1 MFLSTKK
8 LWMGMALVASLG
20 YSCQHD
26 ESLGVEAIT
35 GFKIALVD
43 EPSVTETRSTPQE
56 LGKPTTDNFTLKIVN
71 SASGKSIYDAGYT
84 KDIIKASAG
93 VYDVTTS
100 FGDNAVLAFDAP
112 YYEGKKE
119 DIAIEEGDTA
129 SVTVE
134 CAVANALASVTFED
148 SEKFKELYSSY
159 AVEVAVENSS
169 LKLEDGDKRSA
180 YYRANSKPTFTFK
193 GVLKA
198 NGKSVEA
205 ELEDKILSDPAT
217 FAAKAHCRLT
227 LALKEMV
234 PGIIPTI
241 VKTEV
246 DTVTVSETLPMEWLP
261 APKVSATGFGENRTL
276 DVYETA
282 PTEASIDFT
291 LSSPLQDIDFSV
303 NFADENLQSLNG
315 DYTLSALTNEQRLD
329 FINAGID
336 IPIIGED
343 KPSVRFSNTLTGAL
357 LATNEGVVNNTF
369 TLKSVKANDRTNAD
383 GALTYTIATHKPE
396 FTVSVLPG
404 NIWTKEFTVSAL
416 TEEQVEKGDYSK
428 LSQKMMYQFS
438 TDGSTGWT
446 DLGEDLRKAEL
457 TPNTSYFVRGV
468 YRNEICSAPVEVKT
482 YPIIELENGDMED
495 WTEEERGYYYSANI
509 FDRNPAKLRVYY
521 PWKGVSYWNTNN
533 DFTTRNRDAS
543 TAAFSIVY
551 RYNSFPAVSYTKDV
565 HDGNWAAELRN
576 TAAGRGNTSS
586 SSSSYDFNN
595 VPGELFIG
603 GITVT
608 TGGTSAKPDGDHY
621 DIDKGTEFVSR
632 PTGLRFYYKYAP
644 YMTDAWKVYIAL
656 YDEAGNV
663 IAENT
668 VTDGIEI
675 SSYKE
680 MEVSFNYIENL
691 DVVPA
696 KIYVYF
702 ASSIYSGSELP
713 YHTMDVTTWYNN
725 SQRTDETLSGSV
737 FCVDDI
743 SLVYDK

>member
-1 MFLSTKK
+1 MKYIK
-8 LWMGMALVASLG
+8 LLSLG
-20 YSCQHD
+20 LLCLSVGSCRQD
-26 ESLGVEAIT
+26 DWAVSESQT
-35 GFKIALVD
+35 GFYISLADADVQ
-43 EPSVTETRSTPQE
+43 TETRSTPQE

-93 VYDVTTS
+93 VYDVTAS
-100 FGDNAVLAFDAP
+100 FGDNAVLAYDAP

-148 SEKFKELYSSY
+148 SEKFKELY
-159 AVEVAVENSS
+159 AECWLEVAVENSS

-205 ELEDKILSDPAT
+205 LLEDKILSDPAT

-234 PGIIPTI
+234 PGIIPSI
-241 VKTEV
+241 VKAEV

-343 KPSVRFSNTLTGAL
+343 KPSVRFSKTLTGAL

-404 NIWTKEFTVSAL
+404 NIWTKEFTV
-416 TEEQVEKGDYSK
+416 EEITVEEGKGNLDTLKENLIYQYSEDDGRSWK
-428 LSQKMMYQFS
+428 DLNDTRRQFF
-438 TDGSTGWT
+438 DVCP
-446 DLGEDLRKAEL
+446 EKK
-457 TPNTSYFVRGV
+457 SYLVRAV
-468 YRNEICSAPVEVKT
+468 YRNEIVSEIDNV
-482 YPIIELENGDMED
+482 ELEIPTQLPNSGMED
-495 WTEEERGYYYSANI
+495 WYEEDQSDHKNLWFPYLQGEVENLWSTNNAETTNYRSASFCSTSAVKQSANKHNGDYAAWI
-509 FDRNPAKLRVYY
+509 RTVGHGIA
-521 PWKGVSYWNTNN
+521 NTNVGSFMGIN
-533 DFTTRNRDAS
+533 GSITGDHTIGLLTYSDEFTVRPTKLE
-543 TAAFSIVY
+543 FYY
-551 RYNSFPAVSYTKDV
+551 RY
-565 HDGNWAAELRN
+565 
-576 TAAGRGNTSS
+576 
-586 SSSSYDFNN
+586 
-595 VPGELFIG
+595 VPN
-603 GITVT
+603 
-608 TGGTSAKPDGDHY
+608 GD
-621 DIDKGTEFVSR
+621 DQG
-632 PTGLRFYYKYAP
+632 
-644 YMTDAWKVYIAL
+644 
-656 YDEAGNV
+656 V
-663 IAENT
+663 I
-668 VTDGIEI
+668 
-675 SSYKE
+675 
-680 MEVSFNYIENL
+680 EVKIENQEQNIVL
-691 DVVPA
+691 YQTSQTIDAANAYVKYELPIEYVNQNMNASHLTITFKSGSKHTDVVKA
-696 KIYVYF
+696 KVRGDGADEHY
-702 ASSIYSGSELP
+702 GSEL
-713 YHTMDVTTWYNN
+713 YI
-725 SQRTDETLSGSV
+725 
-737 FCVDDI
+737 DDI

>member
-1 MFLSTKK
+1 MKYIK
-8 LWMGMALVASLG
+8 LLSLG
-20 YSCQHD
+20 LLCLSIGSCRQD
-26 ESLGVEAIT
+26 DWAVSESQT
-35 GFKIALVD
+35 GFYISLADADVQ
-43 EPSVTETRSTPQE
+43 TETRSTPQE

-93 VYDVTTS
+93 VYDVTAS

-169 LKLEDGDKRSA
+169 LKLGDGDKRSA
-180 YYRANSKPTFTFK
+180 YYRADSKPTFTFK

-261 APKVSATGFGENRTL
+261 APKVSATGFSENRTL

-282 PTEASIDFT
+282 PTEASIDFY
-291 LSSPLQDIDFSV
+291 LSSPLQDMDFSV

-315 DYTLSALTNEQRLD
+315 DYTLSTLTNEQRLD

-404 NIWTKEFTVSAL
+404 NIWTKEFTVEEITVEEGKGNLEEIKKSLVYQYQENGEWKDCNNQDSRQQVFAEHPSNRNYKVRAL
-416 TEEQVEKGDYSK
+416 YRGALASNEVDVEMEEPKALPNGNMDEWNETTRRVRYFYLFGSKYYEQPFFEPWNDNMEHWWDTNSIATMPETFTLDYPNHNCFPTVTF
-428 LSQKMMYQFS
+428 LINPQ
-438 TDGSTGWT
+438 G
-446 DLGEDLRKAEL
+446 KAAIIR
-457 TPNTSYFVRGV
+457 TINTSG
-468 YRNEICSAPVEVKT
+468 S
-482 YPIIELENGDMED
+482 
-495 WTEEERGYYYSANI
+495 
-509 FDRNPAKLRVYY
+509 
-521 PWKGVSYWNTNN
+521 
-533 DFTTRNRDAS
+533 
-543 TAAFSIVY
+543 
-551 RYNSFPAVSYTKDV
+551 
-565 HDGNWAAELRN
+565 
-576 TAAGRGNTSS
+576 NTSATVVGTNVSGILYAGTTS
-586 SSSSYDFNN
+586 SDGTLSEGRPWSSRPTQLTFNYKYSSYDNERFGVYVELYADGNSSPIATGTYESINGESKTEFTSYTIKLEYSNLELKPSTIKIKFCSVAINDDPAVQKNVSVN
-595 VPGELFIG
+595 VPEG
-603 GITVT
+603 
-608 TGGTSAKPDGDHY
+608 S
-621 DIDKGTEFVSR
+621 DK
-632 PTGLRFYYKYAP
+632 YY
-644 YMTDAWKVYIAL
+644 
-656 YDEAGNV
+656 NV
-663 IAENT
+663 H
-668 VTDGIEI
+668 G
-675 SSYKE
+675 
-680 MEVSFNYIENL
+680 
-691 DVVPA
+691 
-696 KIYVYF
+696 
-702 ASSIYSGSELP
+702 
-713 YHTMDVTTWYNN
+713 
-725 SQRTDETLSGSV
+725 GSV
-737 FCVDDI
+737 LTIDDI

>member
-1 MFLSTKK
+1 MKYIK
-8 LWMGMALVASLG
+8 LLSLG
-20 YSCQHD
+20 LLCLSVGSCRQD
-26 ESLGVEAIT
+26 DWAVSDSQT
-35 GFKIALVD
+35 GFYISLADADVQ
-43 EPSVTETRSTPQE
+43 TETRSTPQE

-261 APKVSATGFGENRTL
+261 APKVSATGFSENRTL

-291 LSSPLQDIDFSV
+291 LSSPLQDMDFSV

-343 KPSVRFSNTLTGAL
+343 KPSVRFSKTLTGAL

-369 TLKSVKANDRTNAD
+369 TLKSVKANDRINAD

-404 NIWTKEFTVSAL
+404 NIWTKEFTV
-416 TEEQVEKGDYSK
+416 EEITVEEGKGDLNTLKEKLVYQYSDDEGSSWK
-428 LSQKMMYQFS
+428 DLNDTRRQFFDVCPE
-438 TDGSTGWT
+438 T
-446 DLGEDLRKAEL
+446 K
-457 TPNTSYFVRGV
+457 SYLVRAV
-468 YRNEICSAPVEVKT
+468 YRNEIVSEINNV
-482 YPIIELENGDMED
+482 ELEIPMQLPNSGMED
-495 WTEEERGYYYSANI
+495 WYEEDQSNHKNLWFPYLQGEVENLWSTNNAETTNYRSESFCSTSAVKQSANKHNGDYAAWI
-509 FDRNPAKLRVYY
+509 RTVGHGIA
-521 PWKGVSYWNTNN
+521 NTNVGSFMGIN
-533 DFTTRNRDAS
+533 GSITGDHTIGLLTYSDEFTVRPTKLE
-543 TAAFSIVY
+543 FYY
-551 RYNSFPAVSYTKDV
+551 RY
-565 HDGNWAAELRN
+565 
-576 TAAGRGNTSS
+576 
-586 SSSSYDFNN
+586 
-595 VPGELFIG
+595 VPN
-603 GITVT
+603 
-608 TGGTSAKPDGDHY
+608 GD
-621 DIDKGTEFVSR
+621 DQG
-632 PTGLRFYYKYAP
+632 
-644 YMTDAWKVYIAL
+644 
-656 YDEAGNV
+656 V
-663 IAENT
+663 I
-668 VTDGIEI
+668 
-675 SSYKE
+675 
-680 MEVSFNYIENL
+680 EVKIENQEQNIVL
-691 DVVPA
+691 YQTSQTIDAANAYVKYELPIEYVNQNMNASHLTITFKSGSKHTDVVKA
-696 KIYVYF
+696 KVRGDGADEHY
-702 ASSIYSGSELP
+702 GSEL
-713 YHTMDVTTWYNN
+713 YI
-725 SQRTDETLSGSV
+725 
-737 FCVDDI
+737 DDI

>member
-1 MFLSTKK
+1 MKYIK
-8 LWMGMALVASLG
+8 LLSLG
-20 YSCQHD
+20 LLCLSVGSCQQD
-26 ESLGVEAIT
+26 DWAVSDSQT
-35 GFKIALVD
+35 GFYISLADADVQ
-43 EPSVTETRSTPQE
+43 TETRSTPQE

-198 NGKSVEA
+198 NGKLVEA

-261 APKVSATGFGENRTL
+261 APKVSATGFSKNRTL

-282 PTEASIDFT
+282 PTEASIDFD

-315 DYTLSALTNEQRLD
+315 DYTLSALTYEQRLD

-343 KPSVRFSNTLTGAL
+343 KPSVRFSKTLTGAL
-357 LATNEGVVNNTF
+357 LATNEGVVNNVF

-404 NIWTKEFTVSAL
+404 NIWTKEFTV
-416 TEEQVEKGDYSK
+416 EEITVEEGKGNLEEIKKS
-428 LSQKMMYQFS
+428 LVYQ
-438 TDGSTGWT
+438 
-446 DLGEDLRKAEL
+446 
-457 TPNTSYFVRGV
+457 YQ
-468 YRNEICSAPVEVKT
+468 
-482 YPIIELENGDMED
+482 ENGEWKDCDNQDSRQQVFAEHPSNRNYKVRALYRGALASNEVDVEMEEPKALPNGNMD
-495 WTEEERGYYYSANI
+495 EWTESTRDVKYLWITYKQPFFE
-509 FDRNPAKLRVYY
+509 
-521 PWKGVSYWNTNN
+521 PWNDSTEQWWNTN
-533 DFTTRNRDAS
+533 
-543 TAAFSIVY
+543 SIQTMPTSFDIINSV
-551 RYNSFPAVSYTKDV
+551 NFASFPTVTYLISGDNNQEKSAVIRTINFGKS
-565 HDGNWAAELRN
+565 NSSIAAVGDN
-576 TAAGRGNTSS
+576 TRGILYAGTTSS
-586 SSSSYDFNN
+586 DGTLSEGRPWNSRPTQLSFKYQYSSYDNERFGVYVELYADGNSSPIATGTYESINGESKTEFTSYTIKLEYSNLELKPSIIKIKFCSVAINDDPAVQKDVSVN
-595 VPGELFIG
+595 VPEG
-603 GITVT
+603 
-608 TGGTSAKPDGDHY
+608 S
-621 DIDKGTEFVSR
+621 DK
-632 PTGLRFYYKYAP
+632 YY
-644 YMTDAWKVYIAL
+644 
-656 YDEAGNV
+656 NV
-663 IAENT
+663 H
-668 VTDGIEI
+668 G
-675 SSYKE
+675 
-680 MEVSFNYIENL
+680 
-691 DVVPA
+691 
-696 KIYVYF
+696 
-702 ASSIYSGSELP
+702 
-713 YHTMDVTTWYNN
+713 
-725 SQRTDETLSGSV
+725 GSV
-737 FCVDDI
+737 LTIDDI

>member
-1 MFLSTKK
+1 MDKFK
-8 LWMGMALVASLG
+8 L
-20 YSCQHD
+20 
-26 ESLGVEAIT
+26 
-35 GFKIALVD
+35 KIA
-43 EPSVTETRSTPQE
+43 
-56 LGKPTTDNFTLKIVN
+56 N
-71 SASGKSIYDAGYT
+71 SATGKSIYDAGYT

-93 VYDVTTS
+93 VYDVTAS
-100 FGDNAVLAFDAP
+100 FGDNAVLAYDAP

-119 DIAIEEGDTA
+119 DIVIEEGDTA

-148 SEKFKELYSSY
+148 SDKFKELYSSY

-169 LKLEDGDKRSA
+169 LKLGDGDKRSA
-180 YYRANSKPTFTFK
+180 YYRADSKPTFTFK

-205 ELEDKILSDPAT
+205 LLEDKTLSDPAT

-261 APKVSATGFGENRTL
+261 APKVSATGFSENRTL

-291 LSSPLQDIDFSV
+291 LSSPLQDMDFSV

-369 TLKSVKANDRTNAD
+369 TLKSVKANNRTNTD

-482 YPIIELENGDMED
+482 YPIIELENGGMEA
-495 WTEEERGYYYSANI
+495 WTTSEIGYYYNTLAWNKYPLLTY
-509 FDRNPAKLRVYY
+509 NP
-521 PWKGVSYWNTNN
+521 WSGDNQYWNTNN
-533 DFTTRNRDAS
+533 DFTTRHRDQWSPPFS
-543 TAAFSIVY
+543 TIY
-551 RYNSFPAVSYTKDV
+551 YYNSFPAVSYTKDV
-565 HDGNWAAELRN
+565 HGGNWAAELRN

>member
-8 LWMGMALVASLG
+8 LWMGMALIASLG

-93 VYDVTTS
+93 VYDVTAS
-100 FGDNAVLAFDAP
+100 FGDNAVLAYDAP

-119 DIAIEEGDTA
+119 DIVIEEGDTA

-205 ELEDKILSDPAT
+205 ELEDEKLSDPAT
-217 FAAKAHCRLT
+217 FAAKAHCQLT

-241 VKTEV
+241 VKAEV
-246 DTVTVSETLPMEWLP
+246 DTVTVSATLPMEWLP

-291 LSSPLQDIDFSV
+291 LSSPLQDMEFSV
-303 NFADENLQSLNG
+303 NFADENLKSLNG
-315 DYTLSALTNEQRLD
+315 DYALSALTNEQRLD
-329 FINAGID
+329 FVNAGIAL
-336 IPIIGED
+336 PIMGEE
-343 KPSVRFSNTLTGAL
+343 KPSVKFSNTLTGAL

-404 NIWTKEFTVSAL
+404 NIWTKEFTV
-416 TEEQVEKGDYSK
+416 EEITVEEGKGDLNTLKEKLVYQYSDDEGSSWK
-428 LSQKMMYQFS
+428 DLNDTRRQFFDVCPE
-438 TDGSTGWT
+438 T
-446 DLGEDLRKAEL
+446 K
-457 TPNTSYFVRGV
+457 SYLVRAV
-468 YRNEICSAPVEVKT
+468 YRNEIVSEINNV
-482 YPIIELENGDMED
+482 ELEIPTQLPNSGMED
-495 WTEEERGYYYSANI
+495 WYIETKTKSGTWPFKDKTYYTYHPYTEGAGDSSWW
-509 FDRNPAKLRVYY
+509 D
-521 PWKGVSYWNTNN
+521 TNN
-533 DFTTRNRDAS
+533 DKAQGGTYALGIWYEGCFAS
-543 TAAFSIVY
+543 C
-551 RYNSFPAVSYTKDV
+551 VSYTEDAHEGSKAALMYV
-565 HDGNWAAELRN
+565 SGCGDGYAN
-576 TAAGRGNTSS
+576 TPDTYVGGAMVGS
-586 SSSSYDFNN
+586 
-595 VPGELFIG
+595 LFIG
-603 GITVT
+603 SYNSGIVQ
-608 TGGTSAKPDGDHY
+608 GHGFA
-621 DIDKGTEFVSR
+621 SR
-632 PTGLRFYYKYAP
+632 PTSLSFWYKYKP
-644 YMTDAWKVYIAL
+644 YNTDAFKVVIFLKNGEKEIATGTYEPQAYSEEDNGYIQA
-656 YDEAGNV
+656 
-663 IAENT
+663 T
-668 VTDGIEI
+668 VDFNY
-675 SSYKE
+675 SDE
-680 MEVSFNYIENL
+680 MEKPTTICVQFLASNKTSLSSDDFEKGTTITYP
-691 DVVPA
+691 VVGNWT
-696 KIYVYF
+696 V
-702 ASSIYSGSELP
+702 
-713 YHTMDVTTWYNN
+713 HM
-725 SQRTDETLSGSV
+725 GSV
-737 FCVDDI
+737 LKIDDI

>member
-1 MFLSTKK
+1 MNMFLSTKK
-8 LWMGMALVASLG
+8 LWIGMALVASLG
-20 YSCQHD
+20 YSCQHED
-26 ESLGVEAIT
+26 GLSVEAIT
-35 GFKIALVD
+35 GFKVALVD

-56 LGKPTTDNFTLKIVN
+56 LGKPTVDKFKLKIAN
-71 SASGKSIYDAGYT
+71 SATGKSIYDAGYT

-93 VYDVTTS
+93 VYDVTAS
-100 FGDNAVLAFDAP
+100 FGDNAVLAYDAP

-148 SEKFKELYSSY
+148 SDKFKELYSSY

-169 LKLEDGDKRSA
+169 LKLGDGDKRSA
-180 YYRANSKPTFTFK
+180 YYRADSKPTFTFK

-205 ELEDKILSDPAT
+205 LLEDKTLSDPAT

-261 APKVSATGFGENRTL
+261 APKVSATGFSENRTL

-291 LSSPLQDIDFSV
+291 LSSPLQDMDFSV

-329 FINAGID
+329 FVNAGID

-404 NIWTKEFTVSAL
+404 NIWTKEFT
-416 TEEQVEKGDYSK
+416 
-428 LSQKMMYQFS
+428 
-438 TDGSTGWT
+438 
-446 DLGEDLRKAEL
+446 LGEITVEEGKGNLEEIKKSL
-457 TPNTSYFVRGV
+457 V
-468 YRNEICSAPVEVKT
+468 YQ
-482 YPIIELENGDMED
+482 YQENGEWKDCNNQDSRQQVFAEHPSNRNYKVRALYRGALASNEVDVEMEEPKALPNGNMD
-495 WTEEERGYYYSANI
+495 EWTESTRDVKYLWTTYKQPFFE
-509 FDRNPAKLRVYY
+509 
-521 PWKGVSYWNTNN
+521 PWNDSTEQWWNTN
-533 DFTTRNRDAS
+533 
-543 TAAFSIVY
+543 SIQTMPTSFDIINSV
-551 RYNSFPAVSYTKDV
+551 NFASFPTVTYLISGDNNQEKSAVIRTINFGKS
-565 HDGNWAAELRN
+565 NSSIAAVGDN
-576 TAAGRGNTSS
+576 TRGILYAGTTSS
-586 SSSSYDFNN
+586 D
-595 VPGELFIG
+595 
-603 GITVT
+603 
-608 TGGTSAKPDGDHY
+608 GTLSEGRPWS
-621 DIDKGTEFVSR
+621 SR
-632 PTGLRFYYKYAP
+632 PTQLTFNYKY
-644 YMTDAWKVYIAL
+644 
-656 YDEAGNV
+656 
-663 IAENT
+663 
-668 VTDGIEI
+668 
-675 SSYKE
+675 SSYNNERFGVYVELYADGNSSPIAIGTFESINGESKTE
-680 MEVSFNYIENL
+680 FTPYTIKLEYSNLELKPSIIKIKFCSVAINDDPAVQKNVSVN
-691 DVVPA
+691 VPE
-696 KIYVYF
+696 
-702 ASSIYSGSELP
+702 GSDK
-713 YHTMDVTTWYNN
+713 YYNVHG
-725 SQRTDETLSGSV
+725 GSV
-737 FCVDDI
+737 LTIDDI

>member
-1 MFLSTKK
+1 MKYIK
-8 LWMGMALVASLG
+8 LLSLG
-20 YSCQHD
+20 LLCLSVGSCQQD
-26 ESLGVEAIT
+26 DWAVSDSQT
-35 GFKIALVD
+35 GFYISLADADVQ
-43 EPSVTETRSTPQE
+43 TETRSTPQE
-56 LGKPTTDNFTLKIVN
+56 LGKPTVDKFKLKIAN
-71 SASGKSIYDAGYT
+71 SATGKSIYDAGYT

-93 VYDVTTS
+93 VYDVTAS

-148 SEKFKELYSSY
+148 SDKFKELYSSY

-169 LKLEDGDKRSA
+169 LKLGDGDKRSA

-205 ELEDKILSDPAT
+205 LLEDKTLSDPAT

-241 VKTEV
+241 VKAEV

-261 APKVSATGFGENRTL
+261 APKVSATGFSENRTL

-291 LSSPLQDIDFSV
+291 LSSPLQDMDFSV
-303 NFADENLQSLNG
+303 NFADENLKSLNG

-336 IPIIGED
+336 IPIVGED

-416 TEEQVEKGDYSK
+416 TEEQVEKGDYSE

>member
-1 MFLSTKK
+1 MKYIK
-8 LWMGMALVASLG
+8 LLSLG
-20 YSCQHD
+20 LLCLSVGSCQQD
-26 ESLGVEAIT
+26 DWAVSDSQT
-35 GFKIALVD
+35 GFYISLADADVQ
-43 EPSVTETRSTPQE
+43 TETRSTPQE

-134 CAVANALASVTFED
+134 CAVANALASVTFEN
-148 SEKFKELYSSY
+148 SEKFKELYAEY
-159 AVEVAVENSS
+159 WLEVAVENSS
-169 LKLEDGDKRSA
+169 LKLNDGDKRSA
-180 YYRANSKPTFTFK
+180 YYRADSRPTFTFK

-205 ELEDKILSDPAT
+205 ELEDKTLSDSAT

-261 APKVSATGFGENRTL
+261 APKVSATGFSKNRTL

-282 PTEASIDFT
+282 PTEASIDFD
-291 LSSPLQDIDFSV
+291 LSSPLQDMDFSV

-336 IPIIGED
+336 IPIVGED
-343 KPSVRFSNTLTGAL
+343 KPSVGFSKTLTGAL

-383 GALTYTIATHKPE
+383 SALTYTIATHKPE

-404 NIWTKEFTVSAL
+404 NIWTKEFTV
-416 TEEQVEKGDYSK
+416 EEITVEEGKGNLDTLKENLIYQYSEDDGRSWK
-428 LSQKMMYQFS
+428 DLNDTRRQFF
-438 TDGSTGWT
+438 DVCP
-446 DLGEDLRKAEL
+446 EKK
-457 TPNTSYFVRGV
+457 SYLVRAV
-468 YRNEICSAPVEVKT
+468 YRNEIASEIDNV
-482 YPIIELENGDMED
+482 ELEIPMQLPNSGMED
-495 WTEEERGYYYSANI
+495 WYEEDQSDHKNLWFPYLQGEVENLWSTNNAETTNYRSESYCSTSAVKQSANKHNGDYAAWI
-509 FDRNPAKLRVYY
+509 RTVGHGIA
-521 PWKGVSYWNTNN
+521 NTNVGSFLGIN
-533 DFTTRNRDAS
+533 GSITGDHTIGLLTYSDEFTVRPTKLE
-543 TAAFSIVY
+543 FYY
-551 RYNSFPAVSYTKDV
+551 RY
-565 HDGNWAAELRN
+565 
-576 TAAGRGNTSS
+576 
-586 SSSSYDFNN
+586 
-595 VPGELFIG
+595 VPN
-603 GITVT
+603 
-608 TGGTSAKPDGDHY
+608 GD
-621 DIDKGTEFVSR
+621 DQG
-632 PTGLRFYYKYAP
+632 
-644 YMTDAWKVYIAL
+644 
-656 YDEAGNV
+656 V
-663 IAENT
+663 I
-668 VTDGIEI
+668 
-675 SSYKE
+675 
-680 MEVSFNYIENL
+680 EVKIENQEQNIVL
-691 DVVPA
+691 YQTSQTIDAANAYVKYELPIEYVNQNMNASHLTITFKSGSKHTDVVKA
-696 KIYVYF
+696 KVRGDGADEHY
-702 ASSIYSGSELP
+702 GSEL
-713 YHTMDVTTWYNN
+713 YI
-725 SQRTDETLSGSV
+725 
-737 FCVDDI
+737 DDI

>member
-1 MFLSTKK
+1 MKYIK
-8 LWMGMALVASLG
+8 LLSLG
-20 YSCQHD
+20 LLCLSVGSCQQD
-26 ESLGVEAIT
+26 DWAVSESQT
-35 GFKIALVD
+35 GFYISLADADVQ
-43 EPSVTETRSTPQE
+43 TETRSTPQE
-56 LGKPTTDNFTLKIVN
+56 LGKPTVDKFKLKIAN
-71 SASGKSIYDAGYT
+71 SATGKSIYDAGYT

-93 VYDVTTS
+93 VYDVTAS

-169 LKLEDGDKRSA
+169 LKLGDGDKRSA
-180 YYRANSKPTFTFK
+180 YYRADSKPTFTFK

-205 ELEDKILSDPAT
+205 LLEDKTLSDPAT

-261 APKVSATGFGENRTL
+261 APKVSATGFSENRTL

-291 LSSPLQDIDFSV
+291 LSSPLQDMDFSV

-315 DYTLSALTNEQRLD
+315 DYTLSTLTNEQRLD

-383 GALTYTIATHKPE
+383 DALTYTIATHKPE

-404 NIWTKEFTVSAL
+404 NIWTKEFTV
-416 TEEQVEKGDYSK
+416 EEITVDEGKGNLEAIK
-428 LSQKMMYQFS
+428 KNLVYQ
-438 TDGSTGWT
+438 
-446 DLGEDLRKAEL
+446 
-457 TPNTSYFVRGV
+457 Y
-468 YRNEICSAPVEVKT
+468 
-482 YPIIELENGDMED
+482 LENGEWKDCNNQTSRQQVFADHPLTRNYKVRALYRETLASNEVDVEMEEPKALPNGNMD
-495 WTEEERGYYYSANI
+495 EWTESTRDVKYLWTTYKQPFFE
-509 FDRNPAKLRVYY
+509 
-521 PWKGVSYWNTNN
+521 PWNDSTEQWWNTN
-533 DFTTRNRDAS
+533 
-543 TAAFSIVY
+543 SIQTMPTSFDIINSV
-551 RYNSFPAVSYTKDV
+551 NFASFPTVTYLISGDNNQEKSAVIRTINFGKS
-565 HDGNWAAELRN
+565 NSSIAAVGDN
-576 TAAGRGNTSS
+576 TRGILYAGTTSS
-586 SSSSYDFNN
+586 D
-595 VPGELFIG
+595 
-603 GITVT
+603 
-608 TGGTSAKPDGDHY
+608 GTLSEGRPWS
-621 DIDKGTEFVSR
+621 SR
-632 PTGLRFYYKYAP
+632 PTQLTFNYKYSS
-644 YMTDAWKVYIAL
+644 YNNERFGVYIEL
-656 YDEAGNV
+656 YADGVSSPIATGTYESINGESKTEFTPYTIKLEYSNLELKPSIIKIKFCSVAINDDPAVQKNV
-663 IAENT
+663 SVN
-668 VTDGIEI
+668 
-675 SSYKE
+675 
-680 MEVSFNYIENL
+680 
-691 DVVPA
+691 VPE
-696 KIYVYF
+696 
-702 ASSIYSGSELP
+702 GSDK
-713 YHTMDVTTWYNN
+713 YYNVHG
-725 SQRTDETLSGSV
+725 GSV
-737 FCVDDI
+737 LTIDDI

>member
-1 MFLSTKK
+1 MKYIK
-8 LWMGMALVASLG
+8 LLSLG
-20 YSCQHD
+20 LLCLSVGSCRQD
-26 ESLGVEAIT
+26 DWAVSDSQT
-35 GFKIALVD
+35 GFYISLADADVQ
-43 EPSVTETRSTPQE
+43 TETRSTPQE

-93 VYDVTTS
+93 VYDVTAS
-100 FGDNAVLAFDAP
+100 FGDNAVLAYDAP

-169 LKLEDGDKRSA
+169 LKLGDGDKRSA
-180 YYRANSKPTFTFK
+180 YYRADSKPTFTFK

-205 ELEDKILSDPAT
+205 LLEDKTLSDPAT

-261 APKVSATGFGENRTL
+261 APKVSATGFSENRTL

-291 LSSPLQDIDFSV
+291 LSSPLQDMDFSV

-315 DYTLSALTNEQRLD
+315 DYTLSTLTNEQRLD

-404 NIWTKEFTVSAL
+404 NIWTKEFTVEEITVEEGKGNLEEIKKSLVYQYQENGEWKDCNNQASRQQVFSEHPSNRNYKVRAL
-416 TEEQVEKGDYSK
+416 YREALASNEVDVEMEEPKALPNGNMDEWTESTKNIKYG
-428 LSQKMMYQFS
+428 LSTYNQPFFEPWNNADAQWWDTNNNASMPNPLPSISNANFKCFPTVTYLTSGNGNQGKAAVLRTINANGFFS
-438 TDGSTGWT
+438 TSSNAAGDNIRGILYVGTTSSDGSLNEG
-446 DLGEDLRKAEL
+446 KA
-457 TPNTSYFVRGV
+457 
-468 YRNEICSAPVEVKT
+468 
-482 YPIIELENGDMED
+482 
-495 WTEEERGYYYSANI
+495 W
-509 FDRNPAKLRVYY
+509 
-521 PWKGVSYWNTNN
+521 
-533 DFTTRNRDAS
+533 
-543 TAAFSIVY
+543 
-551 RYNSFPAVSYTKDV
+551 DV
-565 HDGNWAAELRN
+565 
-576 TAAGRGNTSS
+576 
-586 SSSSYDFNN
+586 
-595 VPGELFIG
+595 
-603 GITVT
+603 
-608 TGGTSAKPDGDHY
+608 
-621 DIDKGTEFVSR
+621 R
-632 PTGLRFYYKYAP
+632 PTMISFYYKY
-644 YMTDAWKVYIAL
+644 
-656 YDEAGNV
+656 
-663 IAENT
+663 
-668 VTDGIEI
+668 
-675 SSYKE
+675 SSYNNERFGVYVELYADGNSSPIAIGTFESINGESKTE
-680 MEVSFNYIENL
+680 FTPYTIKLEYSNLELKPSIIKIKFCSVAINDDPAVQENVSVN
-691 DVVPA
+691 VPE
-696 KIYVYF
+696 
-702 ASSIYSGSELP
+702 GSDK
-713 YHTMDVTTWYNN
+713 YYNVHG
-725 SQRTDETLSGSV
+725 GSV
-737 FCVDDI
+737 LTIDDI

>member
-56 LGKPTTDNFTLKIVN
+56 LGKPTVDKFKLKIAN
-71 SASGKSIYDAGYT
+71 SATGKSIYDAGYT

-93 VYDVTTS
+93 VYDVTAS

-180 YYRANSKPTFTFK
+180 YYRADSRPTFTFK

-241 VKTEV
+241 VKAEV

-282 PTEASIDFT
+282 TAPTEASIDFT
-291 LSSPLQDIDFSV
+291 LSSPLQDMDFSV

-329 FINAGID
+329 FVNAGID

-383 GALTYTIATHKPE
+383 GDLTYTIATHKPE

-404 NIWTKEFTVSAL
+404 NIWTKEFTV
-416 TEEQVEKGDYSK
+416 EEITVEEGKGDLNTLKEKLVYQYSDDEGSSWK
-428 LSQKMMYQFS
+428 DLNDTRRQFFDVCPE
-438 TDGSTGWT
+438 T
-446 DLGEDLRKAEL
+446 K
-457 TPNTSYFVRGV
+457 SYLVRAV
-468 YRNEICSAPVEVKT
+468 YRNEIVSEINNV
-482 YPIIELENGDMED
+482 ELEIPMQLPNSGMED
-495 WTEEERGYYYSANI
+495 WYEEDQSDHKNLWFPYLQGEVENLWSTNNAETTNYRSESFCSTSAVKQSANKHNGDYAAWI
-509 FDRNPAKLRVYY
+509 RTV
-521 PWKGVSYWNTNN
+521 GHGIVNTNVGSFMGIN
-533 DFTTRNRDAS
+533 GSITGDHTIGLLTYSDEFTVRPTKLE
-543 TAAFSIVY
+543 FYY
-551 RYNSFPAVSYTKDV
+551 RY
-565 HDGNWAAELRN
+565 
-576 TAAGRGNTSS
+576 
-586 SSSSYDFNN
+586 
-595 VPGELFIG
+595 VPN
-603 GITVT
+603 
-608 TGGTSAKPDGDHY
+608 GD
-621 DIDKGTEFVSR
+621 DQG
-632 PTGLRFYYKYAP
+632 
-644 YMTDAWKVYIAL
+644 
-656 YDEAGNV
+656 V
-663 IAENT
+663 I
-668 VTDGIEI
+668 
-675 SSYKE
+675 
-680 MEVSFNYIENL
+680 EVKIENQEQNIVL
-691 DVVPA
+691 YQTSQTIDAANAYVKYELPIEYVNQNMNASHLTITFKSGSKHTDVVKA
-696 KIYVYF
+696 KVRGDGADEHY
-702 ASSIYSGSELP
+702 GSEL
-713 YHTMDVTTWYNN
+713 YI
-725 SQRTDETLSGSV
+725 
-737 FCVDDI
+737 DDI

>member
-93 VYDVTTS
+93 VYDVTAS

-134 CAVANALASVTFED
+134 CAVANALASVTFEG

-205 ELEDKILSDPAT
+205 ELEDEKLSDPAT

-241 VKTEV
+241 VKAEV
-246 DTVTVSETLPMEWLP
+246 DTVTVSETFPMEWLP

-291 LSSPLQDIDFSV
+291 LSSPLQDMDFSV

-329 FINAGID
+329 FVNAGID

-357 LATNEGVVNNTF
+357 LATNEGAVNNTF

-404 NIWTKEFTVSAL
+404 NIWTKEFTVEEITVEEGKGNLEEIKKNLVYQYQENGEWKDCNNQDSRQQVFAEHPSNRNYKVRAL
-416 TEEQVEKGDYSK
+416 YREALASNEVDVEMEEPKVLPNGNMDEWNETTRRVRYFYLFGSKYYEQPFFEPWNDNMEHWWDTNSIATMPETFTLDYPNHNCFPTVTF
-428 LSQKMMYQFS
+428 LINPQ
-438 TDGSTGWT
+438 G
-446 DLGEDLRKAEL
+446 KAAIIR
-457 TPNTSYFVRGV
+457 TINTSGSNTSATVVGTNVSGILYAGTTSSDGTLSEGRPWSSRPTQLTFNYKYSSYNNERFGV
-468 YRNEICSAPVEVKT
+468 YVELYADGNSSPIAAGTYESINGESKTEFTPYTIKLEYSNLELKPSTIRIKFCSVAINDDPTVQ
-482 YPIIELENGDMED
+482 
-495 WTEEERGYYYSANI
+495 
-509 FDRNPAKLRVYY
+509 
-521 PWKGVSYWNTNN
+521 KGVS
-533 DFTTRNRDAS
+533 
-543 TAAFSIVY
+543 V
-551 RYNSFPAVSYTKDV
+551 
-565 HDGNWAAELRN
+565 
-576 TAAGRGNTSS
+576 
-586 SSSSYDFNN
+586 N
-595 VPGELFIG
+595 VPEG
-603 GITVT
+603 
-608 TGGTSAKPDGDHY
+608 S
-621 DIDKGTEFVSR
+621 DK
-632 PTGLRFYYKYAP
+632 YY
-644 YMTDAWKVYIAL
+644 
-656 YDEAGNV
+656 NV
-663 IAENT
+663 H
-668 VTDGIEI
+668 G
-675 SSYKE
+675 
-680 MEVSFNYIENL
+680 
-691 DVVPA
+691 
-696 KIYVYF
+696 
-702 ASSIYSGSELP
+702 
-713 YHTMDVTTWYNN
+713 
-725 SQRTDETLSGSV
+725 GSV
-737 FCVDDI
+737 LTIDDI

>member
-8 LWMGMALVASLG
+8 LWMGMALIASLG

-56 LGKPTTDNFTLKIVN
+56 LGKPTVDKFKLKIAN
-71 SASGKSIYDAGYT
+71 SATGKSIYDAGYT

-93 VYDVTTS
+93 VYDVTAS
-100 FGDNAVLAFDAP
+100 FGDNAVLAYDAP

-169 LKLEDGDKRSA
+169 LKLGDGDKRSA
-180 YYRANSKPTFTFK
+180 YYRANSKPTFTFT

-241 VKTEV
+241 VKAEV

-291 LSSPLQDIDFSV
+291 LSSPLQDMEFSV
-303 NFADENLQSLNG
+303 NFADENLKSLNG
-315 DYTLSALTNEQRLD
+315 DYALSALTNEQRLD
-329 FINAGID
+329 FVNAGIAL
-336 IPIIGED
+336 PIMGEE
-343 KPSVRFSNTLTGAL
+343 KPSVKFSNTLTGAL

-369 TLKSVKANDRTNAD
+369 TLKSVKANNRTNKD

-404 NIWTKEFTVSAL
+404 NIWTKEFTV
-416 TEEQVEKGDYSK
+416 EEITVEEGKGDLNTLKEKLVYQYSDDEGSSWK
-428 LSQKMMYQFS
+428 DLNDTRRQFFDVCPE
-438 TDGSTGWT
+438 T
-446 DLGEDLRKAEL
+446 K
-457 TPNTSYFVRGV
+457 SYLVRAV
-468 YRNEICSAPVEVKT
+468 YRNEIVSEINNV
-482 YPIIELENGDMED
+482 ELEIPTQLPNSGMED
-495 WTEEERGYYYSANI
+495 WYIETKTKSGTWPFKDKTYYTYHPYTEGAGDSSWW
-509 FDRNPAKLRVYY
+509 D
-521 PWKGVSYWNTNN
+521 TNN
-533 DFTTRNRDAS
+533 DKAQGGTYALGIWYEGCFAS
-543 TAAFSIVY
+543 C
-551 RYNSFPAVSYTKDV
+551 VSYTEDAHEGSKAALMYV
-565 HDGNWAAELRN
+565 SGCGDGYAN
-576 TAAGRGNTSS
+576 TPDTYVGGAMVGS
-586 SSSSYDFNN
+586 
-595 VPGELFIG
+595 LFIG
-603 GITVT
+603 SYNSGIVQ
-608 TGGTSAKPDGDHY
+608 GHGFA
-621 DIDKGTEFVSR
+621 SR
-632 PTGLRFYYKYAP
+632 PTSLSFWYKYKP
-644 YMTDAWKVYIAL
+644 YNTDAFKVVIFLKNGEKEIATGTYEPQAYSEEDNGYIQA
-656 YDEAGNV
+656 
-663 IAENT
+663 T
-668 VTDGIEI
+668 VDFNY
-675 SSYKE
+675 SDE
-680 MEVSFNYIENL
+680 MEKPTTICVQFLASNKTSLSSDDFEKGTTITYP
-691 DVVPA
+691 VVGNWT
-696 KIYVYF
+696 V
-702 ASSIYSGSELP
+702 
-713 YHTMDVTTWYNN
+713 HM
-725 SQRTDETLSGSV
+725 GSV
-737 FCVDDI
+737 LKIDDI

>member
-1 MFLSTKK
+1 MKYIK
-8 LWMGMALVASLG
+8 LLSLG
-20 YSCQHD
+20 LLCLSVGSCQQD
-26 ESLGVEAIT
+26 DWAVSESQT
-35 GFKIALVD
+35 GFYISLADADVQ
-43 EPSVTETRSTPQE
+43 TETRSTPQE

-93 VYDVTTS
+93 VYDVTAS
-100 FGDNAVLAFDAP
+100 FGDNAVLAYDAP

-148 SEKFKELYSSY
+148 SEKFEELYSSY

-169 LKLEDGDKRSA
+169 LKLGDGDKRSA
-180 YYRANSKPTFTFK
+180 YYRADSKPTFTFK

-205 ELEDKILSDPAT
+205 LLEDKTLSDPAT

-261 APKVSATGFGENRTL
+261 APKVSATGFSENRTL

-291 LSSPLQDIDFSV
+291 LSSPLQDMDFSV

-404 NIWTKEFTVSAL
+404 NIWTKEFTV
-416 TEEQVEKGDYSK
+416 EEITVEEGKGNLEEIK
-428 LSQKMMYQFS
+428 KNLVYQ
-438 TDGSTGWT
+438 
-446 DLGEDLRKAEL
+446 
-457 TPNTSYFVRGV
+457 YQ
-468 YRNEICSAPVEVKT
+468 
-482 YPIIELENGDMED
+482 ENGEWKDCDNQDSRQQVFAEHPSNRNYKVRALYREALASNEVDVEMEEPKALPNGNMD
-495 WTEEERGYYYSANI
+495 EWTESTRDVKYLWTTYKQPFFE
-509 FDRNPAKLRVYY
+509 
-521 PWKGVSYWNTNN
+521 PWNDSTEQWWNTN
-533 DFTTRNRDAS
+533 
-543 TAAFSIVY
+543 SIQTMPTSFDIINSV
-551 RYNSFPAVSYTKDV
+551 NFASFPTVTYLISGDNNQEKSAVIRTINFGKS
-565 HDGNWAAELRN
+565 NSSIAAVGDN
-576 TAAGRGNTSS
+576 TRGILYAGTTSS
-586 SSSSYDFNN
+586 D
-595 VPGELFIG
+595 
-603 GITVT
+603 
-608 TGGTSAKPDGDHY
+608 GTLSEGRPWS
-621 DIDKGTEFVSR
+621 SR
-632 PTGLRFYYKYAP
+632 PTQLTFNYKYSS
-644 YMTDAWKVYIAL
+644 YNNERFGVYIEL
-656 YDEAGNV
+656 YADGVSSPIATGTYESINGESKTEFTPYTIKLEYSNLELKPSIIKIKFCSVAINDDPAVQKNV
-663 IAENT
+663 SVN
-668 VTDGIEI
+668 
-675 SSYKE
+675 
-680 MEVSFNYIENL
+680 
-691 DVVPA
+691 VPE
-696 KIYVYF
+696 
-702 ASSIYSGSELP
+702 GSDK
-713 YHTMDVTTWYNN
+713 YYNVHG
-725 SQRTDETLSGSV
+725 GSV
-737 FCVDDI
+737 LTIDDI

>member
-1 MFLSTKK
+1 MNMFLSTKK
-8 LWMGMALVASLG
+8 LWMGMALMATLG
-20 YSCQHD
+20 LSCQH
-26 ESLGVEAIT
+26 EEGLGTKAVT

-56 LGKPTTDNFTLKIVN
+56 LGKPAVDNFKLKIVN

-93 VYDVTTS
+93 VYDVTAS

-148 SEKFKELYSSY
+148 SEKFKELYFSY

-169 LKLEDGDKRSA
+169 LKLGDGDKRSA
-180 YYRANSKPTFTFK
+180 YYRADSKPTFTFK

-261 APKVSATGFGENRTL
+261 APKVSATGFSENRTL

-282 PTEASIDFT
+282 PTEASIDFY
-291 LSSPLQDIDFSV
+291 LSSPLQDMDFSV

-315 DYTLSALTNEQRLD
+315 DYTLSTLTNEQRLD

-404 NIWTKEFTVSAL
+404 NIWTKEFTVEEITVEEGKGNLEEIKKSLVYQYQENGEWKDCNNQDSRQQVFAEHPSNRNYKVRAL
-416 TEEQVEKGDYSK
+416 YRGALASNEVDVEMEEPKALPNGNMDEWNETTRRVRYFYLFGSKYYEQPFFEPWNDNMEHWWDTNSIATMPETFTLDYPNHNCFPTVTF
-428 LSQKMMYQFS
+428 LINPQ
-438 TDGSTGWT
+438 G
-446 DLGEDLRKAEL
+446 KAAIIR
-457 TPNTSYFVRGV
+457 TINTSG
-468 YRNEICSAPVEVKT
+468 S
-482 YPIIELENGDMED
+482 
-495 WTEEERGYYYSANI
+495 
-509 FDRNPAKLRVYY
+509 
-521 PWKGVSYWNTNN
+521 
-533 DFTTRNRDAS
+533 
-543 TAAFSIVY
+543 
-551 RYNSFPAVSYTKDV
+551 
-565 HDGNWAAELRN
+565 
-576 TAAGRGNTSS
+576 NTSATVVGTNVSGILYAGTTS
-586 SSSSYDFNN
+586 SDGTLSEGRPWSSRPTQLTFNYKYSSYDNERFGVYVELYADGNSSPIATGTYESINGESKTEFTSYTIKLEYSNLELKPSTIKIKFCSVAINDDPAVQKNVSVN
-595 VPGELFIG
+595 VPEG
-603 GITVT
+603 
-608 TGGTSAKPDGDHY
+608 S
-621 DIDKGTEFVSR
+621 DK
-632 PTGLRFYYKYAP
+632 YY
-644 YMTDAWKVYIAL
+644 
-656 YDEAGNV
+656 NV
-663 IAENT
+663 H
-668 VTDGIEI
+668 G
-675 SSYKE
+675 
-680 MEVSFNYIENL
+680 
-691 DVVPA
+691 
-696 KIYVYF
+696 
-702 ASSIYSGSELP
+702 
-713 YHTMDVTTWYNN
+713 
-725 SQRTDETLSGSV
+725 GSV
-737 FCVDDI
+737 LTIDDI

>member
-169 LKLEDGDKRSA
+169 LKLGDGDKRSA
-180 YYRANSKPTFTFK
+180 YYRADSKPTFTFK

-205 ELEDKILSDPAT
+205 LLEDKTLSDPAT

-241 VKTEV
+241 VKAEV

-282 PTEASIDFT
+282 EVASASIDFKVAQ
-291 LSSPLQDIDFSV
+291 SLQDLSFTL
-303 NFADENLQSLNG
+303 NFADESFQSLNKT
-315 DYTLSALTNEQRLD
+315 YQLSTMTEDEKQSFKD
-329 FINAGID
+329 AGITL
-336 IPIIGED
+336 PQIGSANPQMIFPKEFI
-343 KPSVRFSNTLTGAL
+343 SMLHSNNEGTVTNTLTI
-357 LATNEGVVNNTF
+357 NH
-369 TLKSVKANDRTNAD
+369 VKANDRENVDAQ
-383 GALTYTIATHKPE
+383 TYTIAVHKPE

-416 TEEQVEKGDYSK
+416 TEEQVEKGDFSK
-428 LSQKMMYQFS
+428 LSQNMTYQFS
-438 TDGSTGWT
+438 TDGSTDWT

-495 WTEEERGYYYSANI
+495 WSYVDGPQAGWPDKGP
-509 FDRNPAKLRVYY
+509 F
-521 PWKGVSYWNTNN
+521 WKRWYINQSMSDNQEGWCSLNGLTTSNN
-533 DFTTRNRDAS
+533 DAKAYISNSGTERSTDCYSGQYAAEIKTIGWGS
-543 TAAFSIVY
+543 GTTAASPISTIK
-551 RYNSFPAVSYTKDV
+551 NI
-565 HDGNWAAELRN
+565 
-576 TAAGRGNTSS
+576 TS
-586 SSSSYDFNN
+586 
-595 VPGELFIG
+595 GELFLG
-603 GITVT
+603 RMDGITPVY
-608 TGGTSAKPDGDHY
+608 GLSFK
-621 DIDKGTEFVSR
+621 SR
-632 PTGLRFYYKYAP
+632 PTRLKFYYKFIP
-644 YMTDAWKVYIAL
+644 EGNHTFKVKLSLNNGDRTIAVNEFDGSSSDNYVEKIL
-656 YDEAGNV
+656 DFVYDSV
-663 IAENT
+663 YVAE
-668 VTDGIEI
+668 
-675 SSYKE
+675 
-680 MEVSFNYIENL
+680 EV
-691 DVVPA
+691 
-696 KIYVYF
+696 
-702 ASSIYSGSELP
+702 
-713 YHTMDVTTWYNN
+713 M
-725 SQRTDETLSGSV
+725 TLSIQFISGDNSKDEVDKASISRGSRHV
-737 FCVDDI
+737 GNKLYIDDI
-743 SLVYDK
+743 SLIYDK

>member
-1 MFLSTKK
+1 MNMFLSTKK
-8 LWMGMALVASLG
+8 LWIGMALVASLG
-20 YSCQHD
+20 YSCQHED
-26 ESLGVEAIT
+26 GLGVEAIT
-35 GFKIALVD
+35 GFKVALVD

-56 LGKPTTDNFTLKIVN
+56 LGEPTVDKFKLKIAN
-71 SASGKSIYDAGYT
+71 SATGKSIYDAGYT

-93 VYDVTTS
+93 VYDVTAS

-205 ELEDKILSDPAT
+205 LLEDKTLSDPAT
-217 FAAKAHCRLT
+217 FAAKAHCQLT

-241 VKTEV
+241 VKAEV
-246 DTVTVSETLPMEWLP
+246 DTVTVSATLPMEWLP
-261 APKVSATGFGENRTL
+261 APKVSATGFSENRTL

-291 LSSPLQDIDFSV
+291 LSSPLQDMDFSV

-343 KPSVRFSNTLTGAL
+343 EPSVRFSNTLTGAL

-404 NIWTKEFTVSAL
+404 NIWTKEFTV
-416 TEEQVEKGDYSK
+416 EEITVEEGKGNLDTLKENLIYQYSEDDGRSWK
-428 LSQKMMYQFS
+428 DLNDTRRQFFNVCP
-438 TDGSTGWT
+438 
-446 DLGEDLRKAEL
+446 EKK
-457 TPNTSYFVRGV
+457 SYLVRAV
-468 YRNEICSAPVEVKT
+468 YRNEIASEIDNV
-482 YPIIELENGDMED
+482 ELEIPTQLPNSGMED
-495 WTEEERGYYYSANI
+495 WYEEDQSDHKNLWFPYLQGEVENLWSTNNAETTNYRSESFCSTSAVKQSANKHNGDYAAWI
-509 FDRNPAKLRVYY
+509 RTVGHGIA
-521 PWKGVSYWNTNN
+521 NTNVGSFVGIN
-533 DFTTRNRDAS
+533 GSITGDHTIGLLTYSDEFTVRPTKLE
-543 TAAFSIVY
+543 FYY
-551 RYNSFPAVSYTKDV
+551 RY
-565 HDGNWAAELRN
+565 
-576 TAAGRGNTSS
+576 
-586 SSSSYDFNN
+586 
-595 VPGELFIG
+595 VPN
-603 GITVT
+603 
-608 TGGTSAKPDGDHY
+608 GD
-621 DIDKGTEFVSR
+621 DQG
-632 PTGLRFYYKYAP
+632 
-644 YMTDAWKVYIAL
+644 
-656 YDEAGNV
+656 V
-663 IAENT
+663 I
-668 VTDGIEI
+668 
-675 SSYKE
+675 
-680 MEVSFNYIENL
+680 EVKIENQEQNIVL
-691 DVVPA
+691 YQTSQTIDAANAYVKYELPIEYVNQNMNASHLTITFKSGSKHTDVVKA
-696 KIYVYF
+696 KVRGDGADEHY
-702 ASSIYSGSELP
+702 GSEL
-713 YHTMDVTTWYNN
+713 YI
-725 SQRTDETLSGSV
+725 
-737 FCVDDI
+737 DDI

>member
-1 MFLSTKK
+1 MKYIK
-8 LWMGMALVASLG
+8 LLSLG
-20 YSCQHD
+20 LLCLSVGSCQQD
-26 ESLGVEAIT
+26 DWAVSDSQT
-35 GFKIALVD
+35 GFYISLADADVQ
-43 EPSVTETRSTPQE
+43 TETRSTPQE

-198 NGKSVEA
+198 NGKLVEA

-261 APKVSATGFGENRTL
+261 APKVSATGFSKNRTL

-282 PTEASIDFT
+282 PTEASIDFD

-315 DYTLSALTNEQRLD
+315 DYTLSALTYEQRLD

-343 KPSVRFSNTLTGAL
+343 KPSVRFSKTLTGAL
-357 LATNEGVVNNTF
+357 LATNEGVVNNVF

-404 NIWTKEFTVSAL
+404 NIWTKEFTV
-416 TEEQVEKGDYSK
+416 EEITVEEGKGNLEEIKKS
-428 LSQKMMYQFS
+428 LVYQ
-438 TDGSTGWT
+438 
-446 DLGEDLRKAEL
+446 
-457 TPNTSYFVRGV
+457 YQ
-468 YRNEICSAPVEVKT
+468 
-482 YPIIELENGDMED
+482 ENGEWKDCDNQDSRQQVFAEHPSNRNYKVRALYRGALASNEVDVEMEEPKALPNGNMD
-495 WTEEERGYYYSANI
+495 EWTESTRDVKYLWITYKQPFFE
-509 FDRNPAKLRVYY
+509 
-521 PWKGVSYWNTNN
+521 PWNDSTEQWWNTN
-533 DFTTRNRDAS
+533 
-543 TAAFSIVY
+543 SIQTMPTSFDIINSV
-551 RYNSFPAVSYTKDV
+551 NFASFPTVTYLISGDNNQEKSAVIRTINFGKS
-565 HDGNWAAELRN
+565 NSSIAAVGDN
-576 TAAGRGNTSS
+576 TRGILYAGTTSS
-586 SSSSYDFNN
+586 DGTLSEGRPWNSRPTQLSFKYQYSSYDNERFGVYVELYADGNSSPIATGTYESINGESKTEFTSYTIKLEYSNLELKPSIIKIKFCSVAINDDPAVQKNVSVN
-595 VPGELFIG
+595 VPEG
-603 GITVT
+603 
-608 TGGTSAKPDGDHY
+608 S
-621 DIDKGTEFVSR
+621 DK
-632 PTGLRFYYKYAP
+632 YY
-644 YMTDAWKVYIAL
+644 
-656 YDEAGNV
+656 NV
-663 IAENT
+663 H
-668 VTDGIEI
+668 G
-675 SSYKE
+675 
-680 MEVSFNYIENL
+680 
-691 DVVPA
+691 
-696 KIYVYF
+696 
-702 ASSIYSGSELP
+702 
-713 YHTMDVTTWYNN
+713 
-725 SQRTDETLSGSV
+725 GSV
-737 FCVDDI
+737 LTIDDI

>member
-1 MFLSTKK
+1 MKYIK
-8 LWMGMALVASLG
+8 LLSLG
-20 YSCQHD
+20 LLCLSVGSCQQD
-26 ESLGVEAIT
+26 DWAVSESQT
-35 GFKIALVD
+35 GFYISLADADVQ
-43 EPSVTETRSTPQE
+43 TETRSTPQE

-134 CAVANALASVTFED
+134 CAVANALASVTFEN
-148 SEKFKELYSSY
+148 SEKFKELYAEY
-159 AVEVAVENSS
+159 WLEVAVENSS
-169 LKLEDGDKRSA
+169 LKLNDGDKRSA
-180 YYRANSKPTFTFK
+180 YYRADSKPTFTFK

-205 ELEDKILSDPAT
+205 LLEDKTLSDPAT

-261 APKVSATGFGENRTL
+261 APKVSATGFSENRTL

-282 PTEASIDFT
+282 PTEASIDFY
-291 LSSPLQDIDFSV
+291 LSSPLQDMDFSV

-315 DYTLSALTNEQRLD
+315 DYTLSTLTNEQRLD

-343 KPSVRFSNTLTGAL
+343 KPSVRFSKTLTGAL

-383 GALTYTIATHKPE
+383 SALTYTIATHKPE

-416 TEEQVEKGDYSK
+416 TEEQVEKGDFSK
-428 LSQKMMYQFS
+428 LSQNMTYQFS
-438 TDGSTGWT
+438 IDGSTDWT

-457 TPNTSYFVRGV
+457 TPNTSYYVRGV

-482 YPIIELENGDMED
+482 YPIIELENGSLDNWTQKGED
-495 WTEEERGYYYSANI
+495 GKITQNYGAR
-509 FDRNPAKLRVYY
+509 F
-521 PWKGVSYWNTNN
+521 YWNNW
-533 DFTTRNRDAS
+533 S
-543 TAAFSIVY
+543 TLNELTCDY
-551 RYNSFPAVSYTKDV
+551 CP
-565 HDGNWAAELRN
+565 WAAYAYN
-576 TAAGRGNTSS
+576 TRSGTRPLSGDEAYNGTSVWVATIGWG
-586 SSSSYDFNN
+586 YGGTIGG
-595 VPGELFIG
+595 VKYVTPGELFLGELTDVDHDDDVANKIY
-603 GITVT
+603 GIAYN
-608 TGGTSAKPDGDHY
+608 SH
-621 DIDKGTEFVSR
+621 
-632 PTGLRFYYKYAP
+632 PTKVIFQYKYAP
-644 YMTDAWKVYIAL
+644 YDGDKSDVYVQIL
-656 YDEAGNV
+656 HDDIVLGEAYLQ
-663 IAENT
+663 ET
-668 VTDGIEI
+668 LTI
-675 SSYKE
+675 SSYKQGE
-680 MEVSFNYIENL
+680 LNIEYEEEVEKYLLEPNKIILVFKSGFN
-691 DVVPA
+691 
-696 KIYVYF
+696 
-702 ASSIYSGSELP
+702 SSVNNYGNSGRNGVRFVGSEL
-713 YHTMDVTTWYNN
+713 YI
-725 SQRTDETLSGSV
+725 
-737 FCVDDI
+737 DDI

>member
-1 MFLSTKK
+1 MNMFLSTKK
-8 LWMGMALVASLG
+8 LWIGMALVASLG
-20 YSCQHD
+20 YSCQHED
-26 ESLGVEAIT
+26 GLGVEAIT
-35 GFKIALVD
+35 GFKVALVD

-56 LGKPTTDNFTLKIVN
+56 LGEPTVDKFKLKIAN
-71 SASGKSIYDAGYT
+71 SATGKSIYDAGYT

-93 VYDVTTS
+93 VYDVTAS

-169 LKLEDGDKRSA
+169 LKLGDGDKRSA

-205 ELEDKILSDPAT
+205 ELEDEKLSDPAT
-217 FAAKAHCRLT
+217 FAAKAHCQLT

-241 VKTEV
+241 VKAEV
-246 DTVTVSETLPMEWLP
+246 DTVTVSATLPMEWLP
-261 APKVSATGFGENRTL
+261 APKVSATGFSENRTL

-291 LSSPLQDIDFSV
+291 LSSPLQDMDFSV

-343 KPSVRFSNTLTGAL
+343 EPSVRFSNTLTGAL

-404 NIWTKEFTVSAL
+404 NIWTKEFTV
-416 TEEQVEKGDYSK
+416 EEITVEEGKGNLDTLKENLIYQYSEDDGRSWK
-428 LSQKMMYQFS
+428 DLNDTRRQFFNVCP
-438 TDGSTGWT
+438 
-446 DLGEDLRKAEL
+446 EKK
-457 TPNTSYFVRGV
+457 SYLVRAV
-468 YRNEICSAPVEVKT
+468 YRNEIASEIDNV
-482 YPIIELENGDMED
+482 ELEIPTQLPNSGMED
-495 WTEEERGYYYSANI
+495 WYEEDQSDHKNLWFPYLQGEVENLWSTNNAETTNYRSESFCSTSAVKQSANKHNGDYAAWI
-509 FDRNPAKLRVYY
+509 RTVGHGIA
-521 PWKGVSYWNTNN
+521 NTNVGSFVGIN
-533 DFTTRNRDAS
+533 GSITGDHTIGLLTYSDEFTVRPTKLE
-543 TAAFSIVY
+543 FYY
-551 RYNSFPAVSYTKDV
+551 RY
-565 HDGNWAAELRN
+565 
-576 TAAGRGNTSS
+576 
-586 SSSSYDFNN
+586 
-595 VPGELFIG
+595 VPN
-603 GITVT
+603 
-608 TGGTSAKPDGDHY
+608 GD
-621 DIDKGTEFVSR
+621 DQG
-632 PTGLRFYYKYAP
+632 
-644 YMTDAWKVYIAL
+644 
-656 YDEAGNV
+656 V
-663 IAENT
+663 I
-668 VTDGIEI
+668 
-675 SSYKE
+675 
-680 MEVSFNYIENL
+680 EVKIENQEQNIVL
-691 DVVPA
+691 YQTSQTIDAANAYVKYELPIEYVNQNMNASHLTITFKSGSKHTDVVKA
-696 KIYVYF
+696 KVRGDGADEHY
-702 ASSIYSGSELP
+702 GSEL
-713 YHTMDVTTWYNN
+713 YI
-725 SQRTDETLSGSV
+725 
-737 FCVDDI
+737 DDI

>member
-93 VYDVTTS
+93 VYDVTAS
-100 FGDNAVLAFDAP
+100 FGDNAVLAYDAP

-148 SEKFKELYSSY
+148 SEKFKELYSRY

-169 LKLEDGDKRSA
+169 LKLNDGDKRSA

-205 ELEDKILSDPAT
+205 ELEDKTLSDPAT

-261 APKVSATGFGENRTL
+261 APKVIATGFSENRTL

-282 PTEASIDFT
+282 PTEASIYFT
-291 LSSPLQDIDFSV
+291 LSSPLQDMDFSV

-343 KPSVRFSNTLTGAL
+343 KPSVRFSKTLTGAL

-383 GALTYTIATHKPE
+383 SALTYTIATHKPE

-404 NIWTKEFTVSAL
+404 NIWTKEFTV
-416 TEEQVEKGDYSK
+416 EEITVEEGKGDLNTLKEKLVYQYSDDEGSSWK
-428 LSQKMMYQFS
+428 DLNDTRRQFF
-438 TDGSTGWT
+438 DVCP
-446 DLGEDLRKAEL
+446 EKK
-457 TPNTSYFVRGV
+457 SYLVRAV
-468 YRNEICSAPVEVKT
+468 YRNEIVSEIDNV
-482 YPIIELENGDMED
+482 ELEIPTQLPNSGMED
-495 WTEEERGYYYSANI
+495 WYIEAKKKSGTWPSKDKTYYTYHPYAEGAGDSSWW
-509 FDRNPAKLRVYY
+509 D
-521 PWKGVSYWNTNN
+521 TNN
-533 DFTTRNRDAS
+533 DKAQGGTYALGIWYEGCFAS
-543 TAAFSIVY
+543 C
-551 RYNSFPAVSYTKDV
+551 VSYTEDAHEGSKAALMYV
-565 HDGNWAAELRN
+565 SGCGDGYA
-576 TAAGRGNTSS
+576 NTSVS
-586 SSSSYDFNN
+586 YVGGAMVGSLFLGSYDS
-595 VPGELFIG
+595 
-603 GITVT
+603 GIVQ
-608 TGGTSAKPDGDHY
+608 GHSFA
-621 DIDKGTEFVSR
+621 SR
-632 PTGLRFYYKYAP
+632 PTSLSFWYKYKP
-644 YMTDAWKVYIAL
+644 YNSDAFKVVVSLKNGEKEIATGT
-656 YDEAGNV
+656 YEPQAY
-663 IAENT
+663 
-668 VTDGIEI
+668 
-675 SSYKE
+675 SKE
-680 MEVSFNYIENL
+680 DNGYAQAMVDFNY
-691 DVVPA
+691 
-696 KIYVYF
+696 
-702 ASSIYSGSELP
+702 S
-713 YHTMDVTTWYNN
+713 
-725 SQRTDETLSGSV
+725 DETEKPTTICVQFLASNKTSLSDDDFEKGTTITYPVVGNWTVHMGSV
-737 FCVDDI
+737 LKIDDI

>member
-71 SASGKSIYDAGYT
+71 SATGKSIYDAGYT

-93 VYDVTTS
+93 VYDVTAS

-134 CAVANALASVTFED
+134 CAVANALASVTFEG

-169 LKLEDGDKRSA
+169 LKLNDGDKRSA
-180 YYRANSKPTFTFK
+180 YYRADSRPTFTFK

-205 ELEDKILSDPAT
+205 ELEDEKLSDPAT
-217 FAAKAHCRLT
+217 FAAKAHCQLT

-241 VKTEV
+241 VKAEV
-246 DTVTVSETLPMEWLP
+246 DTVTVSATLPMEWLP

-291 LSSPLQDIDFSV
+291 LSSPLQDMEFSV
-303 NFADENLQSLNG
+303 NFADENLKSLNG
-315 DYTLSALTNEQRLD
+315 DYALSALTNEQRLD
-329 FINAGID
+329 FVNAGIAL
-336 IPIIGED
+336 PIMGEE
-343 KPSVRFSNTLTGAL
+343 KPSVKFSNTLTGAL

-369 TLKSVKANDRTNAD
+369 TLKSVKANNRTNAD

-404 NIWTKEFTVSAL
+404 NIWTKEFTV
-416 TEEQVEKGDYSK
+416 EEITVEEGKGDLNTLKEKLVYQYSDDEGSSWK
-428 LSQKMMYQFS
+428 DLNDTRRQFFDVCPE
-438 TDGSTGWT
+438 T
-446 DLGEDLRKAEL
+446 K
-457 TPNTSYFVRGV
+457 SYLVRAV
-468 YRNEICSAPVEVKT
+468 YRNEIVSEINNV
-482 YPIIELENGDMED
+482 ELEIPTQLPNSGMED
-495 WTEEERGYYYSANI
+495 WYIETKTKSGTWPFKDKTYYTYHPYTEGAGDSSWW
-509 FDRNPAKLRVYY
+509 D
-521 PWKGVSYWNTNN
+521 TNN
-533 DFTTRNRDAS
+533 DKAQGGTYALGIWYEGCFAS
-543 TAAFSIVY
+543 C
-551 RYNSFPAVSYTKDV
+551 VSYTEDAHEGSKAALMYV
-565 HDGNWAAELRN
+565 SGCGDGYAN
-576 TAAGRGNTSS
+576 TPDTYVGGAMVGS
-586 SSSSYDFNN
+586 
-595 VPGELFIG
+595 LFIG
-603 GITVT
+603 SYNSGIVQ
-608 TGGTSAKPDGDHY
+608 GHGFA
-621 DIDKGTEFVSR
+621 SR
-632 PTGLRFYYKYAP
+632 PTSLSFWYKYKP
-644 YMTDAWKVYIAL
+644 YNTDAFKVVIFLKNGEKEIATGTYEPQAYSEEDNGYIQA
-656 YDEAGNV
+656 
-663 IAENT
+663 T
-668 VTDGIEI
+668 VDFNY
-675 SSYKE
+675 SDE
-680 MEVSFNYIENL
+680 MEKPTTICVQFLASNKTSLSSDDFEKGTTITYP
-691 DVVPA
+691 VVGNWT
-696 KIYVYF
+696 V
-702 ASSIYSGSELP
+702 
-713 YHTMDVTTWYNN
+713 HM
-725 SQRTDETLSGSV
+725 GSV
-737 FCVDDI
+737 LKIDDI

>member
-180 YYRANSKPTFTFK
+180 YYRADSRPTFTFK

-198 NGKSVEA
+198 NGKLVEA
-205 ELEDKILSDPAT
+205 ELEDEKLSDPAT
-217 FAAKAHCRLT
+217 FAAKAHCQLT

-241 VKTEV
+241 VKAEV

-261 APKVSATGFGENRTL
+261 APKVSATGFSENRTL

-282 PTEASIDFT
+282 PTEASIVFT
-291 LSSPLQDIDFSV
+291 LSSPLQDMDFSV

-315 DYTLSALTNEQRLD
+315 DYTLSTLTNEQRLD

-336 IPIIGED
+336 IPIIGEN

-416 TEEQVEKGDYSK
+416 TEEQVEKGDFSK
-428 LSQKMMYQFS
+428 LSQNMTYQFS
-438 TDGSTGWT
+438 IDGSTDWT

-457 TPNTSYFVRGV
+457 TPNTSYYVRGV

-482 YPIIELENGDMED
+482 YPIIELENGNLTDYSVVKGED
-495 WTEEERGYYYSANI
+495 GDKFNGYGSQFEWTGWATLNELTTPKCTWTAYSYNTRSGTRPVADVRNGSNDNVAVWIITIGYGYGGTDSSPKSVTPSELFLGTYNTKGIEYYS
-509 FDRNPAKLRVYY
+509 
-521 PWKGVSYWNTNN
+521 
-533 DFTTRNRDAS
+533 
-543 TAAFSIVY
+543 
-551 RYNSFPAVSYTKDV
+551 
-565 HDGNWAAELRN
+565 H
-576 TAAGRGNTSS
+576 
-586 SSSSYDFNN
+586 
-595 VPGELFIG
+595 
-603 GITVT
+603 
-608 TGGTSAKPDGDHY
+608 
-621 DIDKGTEFVSR
+621 
-632 PTGLRFYYKYAP
+632 PTGVKFYYKYTP
-644 YMTDAWKVYIAL
+644 FDNDKSDIFIQLLNDDIVLGEGILQET
-656 YDEAGNV
+656 
-663 IAENT
+663 NT
-668 VTDGIEI
+668 VPE
-675 SSYKE
+675 
-680 MEVSFNYIENL
+680 YIEYIMDINYKDEFKHL
-691 DVVPA
+691 SPN
-696 KIYVYF
+696 KISLVF
-702 ASSIYSGSELP
+702 KSGFNSSVESREDGGLINSNTANPKFRGSEL
-713 YHTMDVTTWYNN
+713 YI
-725 SQRTDETLSGSV
+725 
-737 FCVDDI
+737 DDI